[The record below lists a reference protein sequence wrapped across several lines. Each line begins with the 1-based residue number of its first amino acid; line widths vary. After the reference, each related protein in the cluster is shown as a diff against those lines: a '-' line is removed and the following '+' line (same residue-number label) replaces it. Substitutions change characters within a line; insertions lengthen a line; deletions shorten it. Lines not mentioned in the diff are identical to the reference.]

1 MYLPENVKKNYKHYT
16 DDQLAVGMT
25 IPAVATEL
33 LKLVSQMDDRQ
44 LRIVFPFME
53 EAQIKKV
60 IPQLQLQQQG
70 IAVQVMS
77 PQQIR
82 YCVAAIPS
90 GDRSLL
96 LQNITLILQADSRM
110 LKSDEIQSF
119 IGFIDPLAMAV
130 AVERPEMVDKV
141 IEATCVMTAEQIR
154 VIIPLLNIAQ
164 IRQVFENVESDD
176 GLKVATEMLTL
187 ERKKELIALFEHEI
201 SELNTKREE
210 YFSAQLSKLIA
221 EHIPALKNS
230 VEQFCQDCT
239 LSSNLEREFRVLSEQ
254 MKKVRSSIEKLQRDI
269 RKTQTQLKLPLRI
282 LTKNQ
287 QEKLHE
293 LYTTLAEQ
301 LVTITQQ
308 LHEQALILDK
318 GNLKD
323 GLVHQVYAKWQAI
336 KEQWVQKA
344 ANDAREA
351 DMQID
356 SREAVF
362 VEEDQSVVLYEAIK
376 KIGNP
381 AAIND
386 IYKITWD
393 DIIHNGFRT
402 ERDFADKRITSL
414 KELEEYITKQKQMAT
429 ANVATEPAK
438 DN

>member
-1 MYLPENVKKNYKHYT
+1 MFIDAKFNFVH
-16 DDQLAVGMT
+16 
-25 IPAVATEL
+25 
-33 LKLVSQMDDRQ
+33 
-44 LRIVFPFME
+44 
-53 EAQIKKV
+53 KKV
-60 IPQLQLQQQG
+60 ITE
-70 IAVQVMS
+70 A
-77 PQQIR
+77 
-82 YCVAAIPS
+82 Y
-90 GDRSLL
+90 LL
-96 LQNITLILQADSRM
+96 HLYS
-110 LKSDEIQSF
+110 
-119 IGFIDPLAMAV
+119 
-130 AVERPEMVDKV
+130 
-141 IEATCVMTAEQIR
+141 
-154 VIIPLLNIAQ
+154 
-164 IRQVFENVESDD
+164 QVFENVESDD

-362 VEEDQSVVLYEAIK
+362 VEEDQSLVLYEAIK

-429 ANVATEPAK
+429 ANIATEPAK

>member
-1 MYLPENVKKNYKHYT
+1 
-16 DDQLAVGMT
+16 
-25 IPAVATEL
+25 
-33 LKLVSQMDDRQ
+33 
-44 LRIVFPFME
+44 
-53 EAQIKKV
+53 
-60 IPQLQLQQQG
+60 
-70 IAVQVMS
+70 
-77 PQQIR
+77 
-82 YCVAAIPS
+82 
-90 GDRSLL
+90 
-96 LQNITLILQADSRM
+96 
-110 LKSDEIQSF
+110 
-119 IGFIDPLAMAV
+119 
-130 AVERPEMVDKV
+130 
-141 IEATCVMTAEQIR
+141 
-154 VIIPLLNIAQ
+154 
-164 IRQVFENVESDD
+164 
-176 GLKVATEMLTL
+176 
-187 ERKKELIALFEHEI
+187 
-201 SELNTKREE
+201 
-210 YFSAQLSKLIA
+210 
-221 EHIPALKNS
+221 
-230 VEQFCQDCT
+230 
-239 LSSNLEREFRVLSEQ
+239 LSEQ